1 MFYHPKRGLLVL
13 SYVDDLL
20 IIGESEDIEWFLAKL
35 VDRFK
40 CKDPFYLTETEELD
54 YLGIQLRMNN
64 KGIHLSMEDYI
75 TNAKDIMQ
83 WKSTAK
89 VPSTPINEPV
99 NTDSEALNALEHK
112 HFLTGVGMIGWLSIT
127 ARPDVSYAF
136 SRIAQHSANPTKSA
150 LEAVYYVFRYLEGT
164 IDYGIG
170 CNNAIP
176 DKTVL
181 NFMNTTTTE
190 EPEWRFYSDSDHGG
204 NAENQNKRRS
214 QYGFIAT
221 CNNTPVAWYSKA
233 TSVAF
238 ASKDI
243 GEAHADISSAASEI
257 YAAGNATME
266 TLGLSYVVDEMG
278 ISFPKPFTLEIDN
291 NAAITF
297 AFGNALKTKL
307 KHIDSRQHWVRTLR
321 DRQLLT
327 VRHIPSK
334 ENLSDL
340 FTKILDKAVFLYLR
354 DQCMVKFH
362 SV

>member
-1 MFYHPKRGLLVL
+1 
-13 SYVDDLL
+13 
-20 IIGESEDIEWFLAKL
+20 
-35 VDRFK
+35 
-40 CKDPFYLTETEELD
+40 
-54 YLGIQLRMNN
+54 
-64 KGIHLSMEDYI
+64 
-75 TNAKDIMQ
+75 
-83 WKSTAK
+83 
-89 VPSTPINEPV
+89 
-99 NTDSEALNALEHK
+99 
-112 HFLTGVGMIGWLSIT
+112 MIGWLSIT

-150 LEAVYYVFRYLEGT
+150 LEAVYYAFRYLEGT

-190 EPEWRFYSDSDHGG
+190 EPEWRFFSDSDHGG
-204 NAENQNKRRS
+204 NAEHQNKRRS

-257 YAAGNATME
+257 YAASNATME

-340 FTKILDKAVFLYLR
+340 FTKILDKAVFTYLR